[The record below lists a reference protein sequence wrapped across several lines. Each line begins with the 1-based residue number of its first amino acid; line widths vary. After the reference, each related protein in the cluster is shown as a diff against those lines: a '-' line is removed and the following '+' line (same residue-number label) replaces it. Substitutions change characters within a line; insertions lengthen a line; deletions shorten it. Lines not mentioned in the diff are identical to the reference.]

1 MIGGME
7 LGELNSTVAQL
18 RRLELK
24 LLDDISHLE
33 WKESGYPQLWR
44 FLQDVLHVTA
54 QEAKR
59 LEHHVELLCPKVG
72 ITGQPIP
79 PRLPAARAAMAAG
92 EISGAHVDKIAT
104 AVEVVPV
111 EHAEQVEVDM
121 TGLARKFNPTQL
133 IHLGERIVDALNPDG
148 RKPIERTVVDA
159 QNTLDLYEHRD
170 GSLSGQF
177 RLGGEDASVLR
188 ALLSPLAKPQPQDD
202 RILSERQGDALA
214 EIIGFAADS
223 GRAPAEGGERPHIA
237 VTVSLETLQTRI
249 GRAML
254 DDGRTL
260 APEQA
265 RRVACEAKII
275 PIVLDS
281 KSQPLDIGET
291 RRLADKRLRR
301 ALAIRDQGCAAP
313 GCSRTPHQ
321 CHAHHIQHWA
331 DGGPTTLDNLVLV
344 CPYHHRL
351 IHHTEWTVHM
361 DNGLPVFTPPPWLQ
375 RAG

>member
-1 MIGGME
+1 ME

-44 FLQDVLHVTA
+44 FLQDVLHLTA
-54 QEAKR
+54 PEAKR

-72 ITGQPIP
+72 ITGQSIP
-79 PRLPAARAAMAAG
+79 PRLPAARAAMTAG

-104 AVEVVPV
+104 AVELVPV
-111 EHAEQVEVDM
+111 EHAEQVDVDM
-121 TGLARKFNPTQL
+121 TELAREFNPTQL
-133 IHLGERIVDALNPDG
+133 IHLGKRIVDALNPDG
-148 RKPIERTVVDA
+148 RKPVEPTVVDA

-177 RLGGEDASVLR
+177 RLGAEDASVLR

-265 RRVACEAKII
+265 RRVACEAKLI
-275 PIVLDS
+275 PIVLDG
-281 KSQPLDIGET
+281 KSQPLDIGEP
-291 RRLADKRLRR
+291 ADWPINDCAEPSPSATK
-301 ALAIRDQGCAAP
+301 AAP
-313 GCSRTPHQ
+313 HPAAREHRINVTRITSN
-321 CHAHHIQHWA
+321 I
-331 DGGPTTLDNLVLV
+331 GPTADQQRSIIWYW
-344 CPYHHRL
+344 CAL
-351 IHHTEWTVHM
+351 III
-361 DNGLPVFTPPPWLQ
+361 G
-375 RAG
+375 

>member
-7 LGELNSTVAQL
+7 LGELNSTVAQM
-18 RRLELK
+18 RQLELK
-24 LLDDISHLE
+24 LLDDISQIE

-59 LEHHVELLCPKVG
+59 LEHHVELLCPKIG

-104 AVEVVPV
+104 TVESVPV
-111 EHAEQVEVDM
+111 EHGEQVEVDM

-133 IHLGERIVDALNPDG
+133 IRLGERIVAALNPDG

-202 RILSERQGDALA
+202 RTLAERQGDALA

-223 GRAPAEGGERPHIA
+223 GQAPAEGGERPHIA
-237 VTVSLETLQTRI
+237 VTVSLETLQTGI
-249 GRAML
+249 GQAML

-265 RRVACEAKII
+265 RRVACEGKII
-275 PIVLDS
+275 PVVLGGQS
-281 KSQPLDIGET
+281 RPLDIGET
-291 RRLADKRLRR
+291 HRLADKRLRR

-313 GCSRTPHQ
+313 GCARTPHQ

-331 DGGPTTLDNLVLV
+331 DGGLTTLDNLVLV

-351 IHHTEWTVHM
+351 IHHTEWTVHI

-375 RAG
+375 RSA